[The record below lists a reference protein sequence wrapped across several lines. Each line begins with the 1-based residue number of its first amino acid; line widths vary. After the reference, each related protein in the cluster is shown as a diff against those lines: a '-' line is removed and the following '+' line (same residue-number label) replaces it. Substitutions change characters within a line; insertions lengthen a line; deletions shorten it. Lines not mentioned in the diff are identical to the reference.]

1 MTMLGQLAELSPA
14 GTGILLGYLLIRLL
28 APVLLIALA
37 IRDATPTQR
46 IGLVRD
52 YLTSCTRRP
61 QRRRRRADGGLA
73 VRRATRF
80 DGASRVNPTGRAAV
94 ELTQADTHPRA
105 EGPPRPGHR
114 KIRALLAAKRNPKP

>member
-14 GTGILLGYLLIRLL
+14 VIGILLGYLLIRLL
-28 APVLLIALA
+28 APVLIALA
-37 IRDATPTQR
+37 IRHATPTQR

-73 VRRATRF
+73 VRRATRL
-80 DGASRVNPTGRAAV
+80 DGASQGDLP
-94 ELTQADTHPRA
+94 
-105 EGPPRPGHR
+105 
-114 KIRALLAAKRNPKP
+114 